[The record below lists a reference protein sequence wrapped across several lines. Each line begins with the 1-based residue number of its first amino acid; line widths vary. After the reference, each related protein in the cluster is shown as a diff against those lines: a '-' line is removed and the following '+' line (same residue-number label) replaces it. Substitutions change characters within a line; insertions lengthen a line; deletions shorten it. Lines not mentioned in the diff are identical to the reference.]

1 MLHPNE
7 KYAGVIKNTLIP
19 DVEVGKA
26 ACIQVTIETA
36 EGDIDHRLY
45 LSPDARGRTEKVLL
59 ELGLENA
66 HLASEEFWE
75 TPEKWMDGLACH
87 IETKE
92 EEYNGSKRV
101 RVKWLNGPRREVKK
115 MAPERARGLAGLF
128 QRANYDAPTPPPAG
142 GTDDVPF

>member
-1 MLHPNE
+1 MIRANE
-7 KYAGVIKNTLIP
+7 KYAGVIKNAMIP
-19 DVEVGKA
+19 DVEPGKHP
-26 ACIQVTIETA
+26 CIKVTIETA
-36 EGDIDHRLY
+36 DGDIDHRMY
-45 LSPDARGRTEKVLL
+45 LSPAARSFTEKVLL

-87 IETKE
+87 IETVE
-92 EEYNGSKRV
+92 EEYNGHPQV

-128 QRANYDAPTPPPAG
+128 QRANYDAPAPPPVAG
-142 GTDDVPF
+142 NEDVPF